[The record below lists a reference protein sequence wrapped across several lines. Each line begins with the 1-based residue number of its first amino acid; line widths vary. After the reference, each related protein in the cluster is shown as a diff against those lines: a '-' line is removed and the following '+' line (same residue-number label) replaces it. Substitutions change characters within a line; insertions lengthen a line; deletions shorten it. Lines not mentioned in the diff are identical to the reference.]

1 MSGNLSLTIEN
12 LGLVR
17 AFDEI
22 AKAAGVTYQDV
33 VRSETQSILTS
44 ALKNTRA
51 AKVAAIE
58 SFVNSR
64 TRRKVGT
71 KSYNPKWKLPAPIHA
86 EIQKQIKADLKE
98 RKDARGLAKKSWQQ
112 LAKSLGITVQA
123 PGFVEK
129 ANAKG
134 EDYPADATGKEVKS
148 TSEFYVEITNSRT
161 YDRMIFDAIRKAMR
175 GREKFFKRNLKEGVF
190 KKIESIA
197 SKYPGL
203 ATK

>member
-86 EIQKQIKADLKE
+86 EFL
-98 RKDARGLAKKSWQQ
+98 
-112 LAKSLGITVQA
+112 V
-123 PGFVEK
+123 
-129 ANAKG
+129 
-134 EDYPADATGKEVKS
+134 
-148 TSEFYVEITNSRT
+148 
-161 YDRMIFDAIRKAMR
+161 
-175 GREKFFKRNLKEGVF
+175 
-190 KKIESIA
+190 
-197 SKYPGL
+197 
-203 ATK
+203 